1 MKLKFIAAGAMAFA
15 CTGAAHAQSAGSFI
29 LSTGWFHL
37 SPQDHSS
44 EITVVSRGG
53 SPINQSIPNSGSSVD
68 DSDTI
73 GFTATYFVTDHI
85 AVEGVMGVPPKF
97 DLNGEGVL
105 APYGKLGSAKQWSPT
120 LLLKYYFLQAQ
131 SRLRP
136 YLGVGVSRVWFSDAA
151 ITNSQFLANPV
162 LGGPT
167 NVDIDAKWVPVFNG
181 GFTFQVTDHWYAGL
195 SISYLPLKTTA
206 TLTSNSATPVGNL
219 TSVSKADIKL
229 NPIVTYINVGYR
241 F

>member
-15 CTGAAHAQSAGSFI
+15 CVGAAHAQSAGSFI

-44 EITVVSRGG
+44 EIEVVSRGG

-68 DSDTI
+68 DSDTV
-73 GFTATYFVTDHI
+73 GFTGTYFVTDNI
-85 AVEGVMGVPPKF
+85 AVEGVIGIPPKF
-97 DLNGEGVL
+97 DLNGQGVL

-151 ITNSQFLANPV
+151 ITNDQFLANPL

-167 NVDIDAKWVPVFNG
+167 SVDIKAKWVPVFNG

-195 SISYLPLKTTA
+195 SVSYLPLKTTA
-206 TLTSNSATPVGNL
+206 TLTSTSATPVGNL

>member
-1 MKLKFIAAGAMAFA
+1 MKLKFIATGAMAFA
-15 CTGAAHAQSAGSFI
+15 CASAAQAQSAGSFI

-37 SPQDHSS
+37 SPQDSSS
-44 EITVVSRGG
+44 EIQVVSRGG
-53 SPINQSIPNSGSSVD
+53 SPVNQSIPNTGSAVD

-73 GFTATYFVTDHI
+73 GFTATYFVTDNI
-85 AVEGVMGVPPKF
+85 AVEGVMGVPPSF
-97 DLNGEGVL
+97 DIDGTGVL

-151 ITNSQFLANPV
+151 ITNDQFLANP
-162 LGGPT
+162 LIGGPT
-167 NVDIDAKWVPVFNG
+167 SVDIKAKWVPVFNG

-206 TLTSNSATPVGNL
+206 TLTSTSATPVGNL

-229 NPIVTYINVGYR
+229 NPIVTFINVGYR

>member
-1 MKLKFIAAGAMAFA
+1 MKKFIATGAMMFA
-15 CTGAAHAQSAGSFI
+15 CASAAHAQSAGSVM

-37 SPQDHSS
+37 SPQDQSS
-44 EITVVSRGG
+44 EITLVSRGG
-53 SPINQSIPNSGSSVD
+53 SPINRSIPNSGSGVD
-68 DSDTI
+68 DADTI
-73 GFTATYFVTDHI
+73 GFTAAYFVTDNI
-85 AVEGVMGVPPKF
+85 AVEGVMGIPPKF

-131 SRLRP
+131 SRFRP
-136 YLGVGVSRVWFSDAA
+136 FLGIGVSRVWFSDAG
-151 ITNSQFLANPV
+151 ITNGQFLANPL

-167 NVDIDAKWVPVFNG
+167 TVDIQSKWVPVFNG
-181 GFTFQVTDHWYAGL
+181 GFSFQVTDHWYAGL

-206 TLTSNSATPVGNL
+206 TLTSNSATPAGNL
-219 TSVSKADIKL
+219 TSVSKANITL

>member
-1 MKLKFIAAGAMAFA
+1 MKLKFIATGAMAIA
-15 CTGAAHAQSAGSFI
+15 CASAAHAQSAGSFI
-29 LSTGWFHL
+29 LGTGWLHF
-37 SPQDHSS
+37 SPQDSSS

-53 SPINQSIPNSGSSVD
+53 SPINRSIPNTGASIG

-73 GFTATYFVTDHI
+73 GFTALYFVTDNI
-85 AVEGVMGVPPKF
+85 AVEGVMGVPPSF
-97 DLNGEGVL
+97 DIGGEGIL

-120 LLLKYYFLQAQ
+120 LLLKYYFMQAQ

-136 YLGVGVSRVWFSDAA
+136 YLGIGVSRVWFSDAA
-151 ITNSQFLANPV
+151 ITNQQFLANPL

-167 NVDIDAKWVPVFNG
+167 SVDVESKWVPVFNG
-181 GFTFQVTDHWYAGL
+181 GFSFQVTDHWYAGL

-206 TLTSNSATPVGNL
+206 TLTSTSATSVGNL